1 MSDILNNNNNKN
13 DTRLLELQGM
23 FPGIEAGVVQ
33 AVWEAHGGQGAGE
46 GEAWERAVEDL
57 LQLSDPEYKVSIYEA
72 MSDETTARGGA
83 DRF

>member
-1 MSDILNNNNNKN
+1 MSDTNNNKN

-57 LQLSDPEYKVSIYEA
+57 LQLSDPEYKVS
-72 MSDETTARGGA
+72 SP
-83 DRF
+83 